1 MKYDIVIT
9 NSCKKDIKK
18 ASQQGKNIDLL
29 FEIVDRLSEGEVLE
43 PKFKDHQLSG
53 EYKGKRECHIEPD
66 FLLIY
71 EIIKKEIVLCLV
83 RVGSHSELFSNV
95 I

>member
-18 ASQQGKNIDLL
+18 ASKQGKNINAL
-29 FEIVDRLSEGEVLE
+29 FDVVDQLSEGKTLE
-43 PKFKDHQLSG
+43 PRYKDHKLSG
-53 EYKGKRECHIEPD
+53 VFEGKRECHIEPD

-71 EIIKKEIVLCLV
+71 QIIQKDIILLLV
-83 RVGSHSELFSNV
+83 RVGTHSELFR
-95 I
+95 

>member
-18 ASQQGKNIDLL
+18 ASKQGKNIDLL
-29 FEIVDRLSEGEVLE
+29 FEVVDQLSEGKTLD
-43 PKFKDHQLSG
+43 PRFKDHKLCG
-53 EYKGKRECHIEPD
+53 AYEGKRECHIEPD

-71 EIIKKEIVLCLV
+71 QIIEKEIVLYLV
-83 RVGSHSELFSNV
+83 RVGSHSELFK
-95 I
+95 